1 MQLHLI
7 VLKIL
12 RTEGSILINWLKNI
26 SMENKNFLYNLYY
39 DWWKNIDKFIF
50 SLILLLFFI
59 GLFFSLTST
68 SLLVSDKLD
77 TNDYS
82 FFFKHLIFILLGI
95 ITIFFLSSIKQEKL
109 LKFSSIIFII
119 SLISLILVPVIGI
132 EVKGSKR
139 WIDLYFL
146 PRFQPIELVKP
157 FLIIF
162 ISLILSS
169 EKYSNIYLKYFF
181 TFLITLLVAL
191 LLAVQPDIGQT
202 LLVFFSWSIL
212 IFTSGIS
219 IVFLLILFLLLIFV
233 FSYLVFFVPKF
244 EYIKN
249 RLVSFF
255 NSETG
260 TQNFQSDKA
269 IDSITSG
276 GFFGKGIG
284 EGTLKN
290 RVPEAHTDY
299 IISVIS
305 EEFGVIAIILIL
317 LLFLIFIYSVFKKVY
332 FENEEKI
339 KLILVGCISLILMQ
353 AMIHIGVNIRLF
365 PTTGMTLPFISY
377 GGSSI
382 ISISILS
389 GIILNLTK
397 RKIN

>member
-1 MQLHLI
+1 M
-7 VLKIL
+7 KKNK
-12 RTEGSILINWLKNI
+12 SI
-26 SMENKNFLYNLYY
+26 YNLYY
-39 DWWKNIDKFIF
+39 EWWKNIDKFIF
-50 SLILLLFFI
+50 SLIILLFI
-59 GLFFSLTST
+59 TGLFFSLVST
-68 SLLVSDKLD
+68 SLLVSDKMD
-77 TNDYS
+77 TNDYA
-82 FFFKHLIFILLGI
+82 FFFKHLFFVFLGI
-95 ITIFFLSSIKQEKL
+95 IVIFVLSSMNEEKL
-109 LKFSSIIFII
+109 LKISPTIFLL
-119 SLISLILVPVIGI
+119 SLVFLFLVPFIGV
-132 EVKGSKR
+132 EVNSAQR

-146 PRFQPIELVKP
+146 PRFQPIEPVKP
-157 FLIIF
+157 FLIIL

-169 EKYSNIYLKYFF
+169 EKYKNIYFKYLIS
-181 TFLITLLVAL
+181 FLITLLIGL
-191 LLAVQPDIGQT
+191 LLAAQPDIGQT
-202 LLVFFSWSIL
+202 LLVFFSWSVL
-212 IFTSGIS
+212 IFISGIN
-219 IVFLLILFLLLIFV
+219 IIFLITSCLILSTTLYFLIK
-233 FSYLVFFVPKF
+233 FVPKF

-249 RLVSFF
+249 RILSFF

-260 TQNFQSDKA
+260 THNAQSEKA

-317 LLFLIFIYSVFKKVY
+317 FLFLIFIYSIFKKVY
-332 FENEEKI
+332 LENKERT
-339 KLILVGCISLILMQ
+339 KLILVGCASLVLVQ
-353 AMIHIGVNIRLF
+353 AMIHIGVNIRLL

-389 GIILNLTK
+389 GIVLNLTK

>member
-1 MQLHLI
+1 MES
-7 VLKIL
+7 K
-12 RTEGSILINWLKNI
+12 RSIYSIY
-26 SMENKNFLYNLYY
+26 YN
-39 DWWKNIDKFIF
+39 WWKNIDKTIF
-50 SLILLLFFI
+50 FLIVLLFI
-59 GLFFSLTST
+59 VGLFFSLVST
-68 SLLVSDKLD
+68 SLIASDKLD

-82 FFFKHLIFILLGI
+82 FFFKHLIFIILGLI
-95 ITIFFLSSIKQEKL
+95 VIFVLSSLDKEKLIKFSLIIFF
-109 LKFSSIIFII
+109 I
-119 SLISLILVPVIGI
+119 SLLFLILVPFIGI

-139 WIDLYFL
+139 WIDFYLL

-162 ISLILSS
+162 ISLVLSS
-169 EKYSNIYLKYFF
+169 QMNINIYLKYLLS
-181 TFLITLLVAL
+181 FLVTLSVAL
-191 LLAVQPDIGQT
+191 LLLVQPDFGQT

-219 IVFLLILFLLLIFV
+219 IFFLSVFFISIIFLFL
-233 FSYLVFFVPKF
+233 YLVFFIAKF

-249 RLVSFF
+249 RLLSFF

-260 TQNFQSDKA
+260 THNFQSDKA
-269 IDSITSG
+269 IESIISG
-276 GFFGKGIG
+276 GFFGKGVG
-284 EGTLKN
+284 EGVLKN

-317 LLFLIFIYSVFKKVY
+317 FIFLILIYSVFKKIY
-332 FENEEKI
+332 FENDEKI
-339 KLILVGCISLILMQ
+339 KLILVGCTSLILMQ
-353 AMIHIGVNIRLF
+353 TLIHIGVNIRLF
-365 PTTGMTLPFISY
+365 PTTGMTLPFLSY

-397 RKIN
+397 RKINRI

>member
-1 MQLHLI
+1 
-7 VLKIL
+7 
-12 RTEGSILINWLKNI
+12 
-26 SMENKNFLYNLYY
+26 MENNQSIYNFYY
-39 DWWKNIDKFIF
+39 QWWKNIDKFIF
-50 SLILLLFFI
+50 FLIILLFI
-59 GLFFSLTST
+59 TGLFFSLVST

-77 TNDYS
+77 TNDYA
-82 FFFKHLIFILLGI
+82 FFFKHLSFVILGI
-95 ITIFFLSSIKQEKL
+95 IIIFILSSIKEKKL
-109 LKFSSIIFII
+109 FKITPFIFLF
-119 SLISLILVPVIGI
+119 SLISLFLVPMIGI
-132 EVKGSKR
+132 EVNSAQR

-157 FLIIF
+157 FLIIL

-169 EKYSNIYLKYFF
+169 EKNSNIYFKYLL
-181 TFLITLLVAL
+181 TFLITLMIAL
-191 LLAVQPDIGQT
+191 LLIAQPDIGQT
-202 LLVFFSWSIL
+202 LLVFFSWSVL
-212 IFTSGIS
+212 IFISGINIIFLVSAS
-219 IVFLLILFLLLIFV
+219 IILFIALFFLIK
-233 FSYLVFFVPKF
+233 YVPKF

-249 RLVSFF
+249 RILSFF
-255 NSETG
+255 NTETG
-260 TQNFQSDKA
+260 THNAQSEKA

-299 IISVIS
+299 IISIIS

-317 LLFLIFIYSVFKKVY
+317 LMFLIFIYSVFKKVY
-332 FENEEKI
+332 LAKEEKI
-339 KLILVGCISLILMQ
+339 KLILVGCISLILVQ

-397 RKIN
+397 RKIY

>member
-1 MQLHLI
+1 M
-7 VLKIL
+7 
-12 RTEGSILINWLKNI
+12 ESKNL
-26 SMENKNFLYNLYY
+26 LYSVYY
-39 DWWKNIDKFIF
+39 NWWKNIDKFIF
-50 SLILLLFFI
+50 SLIIFLFLI
-59 GLFFSLTST
+59 GLFFSLVST
-68 SLLVSDKLD
+68 SLIASDKLD

-82 FFFKHLIFILLGI
+82 FFFKHLAFIILGLAVIFI
-95 ITIFFLSSIKQEKL
+95 
-109 LKFSSIIFII
+109 FSSIDQNKLFKYSII
-119 SLISLILVPVIGI
+119 VFLISLIFLFLVPLIGI

-139 WIDLYFL
+139 WLDLYLL
-146 PRFQPIELVKP
+146 PRFQPVELVKP

-162 ISLILSS
+162 ISLILCNQKYKNIFY
-169 EKYSNIYLKYFF
+169 KYSFS
-181 TFLITLLVAL
+181 FLITLIIVL
-191 LLAVQPDIGQT
+191 LLSLQPDIGQS
-202 LLVFFSWSIL
+202 LLVLFSWSIL

-219 IVFLLILFLLLIFV
+219 MIFLIFLFSSLIFV
-233 FSYLVFFVPKF
+233 FIYLVFFVQKF

-249 RLVSFF
+249 RLISFF
-255 NSETG
+255 DSESG
-260 TQNFQSDKA
+260 TYNFQSDKA
-269 IDSITSG
+269 LESITSG

-332 FENEEKI
+332 LENDEKI
-339 KLILVGCISLILMQ
+339 KLILVGSISLILMQ
-353 AMIHIGVNIRLF
+353 TMIHIGVNIRLF

-389 GIILNLTK
+389 GVILNLTK

>member
-1 MQLHLI
+1 MEDN
-7 VLKIL
+7 K
-12 RTEGSILINWLKNI
+12 SIY
-26 SMENKNFLYNLYY
+26 SLYY
-39 DWWKNIDKFIF
+39 QWWKNIDKFIF
-50 SLILLLFFI
+50 FLIILLFTT
-59 GLFFSLTST
+59 GLFFSLVST

-77 TNDYS
+77 TNDYT
-82 FFFKHLIFILLGI
+82 FFFKHLTFVFLGIIIIFILSSINEEKLFKI
-95 ITIFFLSSIKQEKL
+95 SPTIFL
-109 LKFSSIIFII
+109 L
-119 SLISLILVPVIGI
+119 SLITLFLVPIIGV
-132 EVKGSKR
+132 EVNSAQR

-157 FLIIF
+157 FLIIL

-169 EKYSNIYLKYFF
+169 EKYTNVYFKYLFS
-181 TFLITLLVAL
+181 FLITLIIAL
-191 LLAVQPDIGQT
+191 LLASQPDIGQT
-202 LLVFFSWSIL
+202 LLVFFSWSVL
-212 IFTSGIS
+212 IFISGINV
-219 IVFLLILFLLLIFV
+219 VFLITSCFILSVAFYFLIK
-233 FSYLVFFVPKF
+233 FVPKF

-249 RLVSFF
+249 RILSFF
-255 NSETG
+255 DSETG
-260 TQNFQSDKA
+260 THNLQSEKA

-276 GFFGKGIG
+276 GYFGKGIG

-290 RVPEAHTDY
+290 LVPEAHTDY

-332 FENEEKI
+332 LENEERT
-339 KLILVGCISLILMQ
+339 KLILVGCTSLILVQ

-397 RKIN
+397 RRIN